1 MSLTIWSNAKFTDDA
16 LARLREGT
24 RQHRLVWSQQA
35 SASVLAAGGADPD
48 LATADIALGQ
58 PDAAQC
64 LALPRLRWIELSSA
78 GYTRYDTPEFRET
91 LAARPAIMTNMS
103 SVFAEP
109 CAQHAMAMMLGLARQ
124 LLPSFRDQLEGP
136 RWEYFQ
142 RRADSTLLGG
152 QTVLL
157 LSYGTIARRL
167 VELLA
172 PYRMKIFAL
181 RRSTR
186 SEPGV
191 HIIPEEKLS
200 AVLPQVDHLINILP
214 ENDATLNYVNARR
227 LAQLKPTARFYNI
240 GRGTTVDQRALQKAL
255 ESGRLNAAYLDVTD
269 PEPLPPA
276 HPLWSTPRCY
286 ITPHTAGGRADQ
298 DDAIITHFLAN
309 LAAYERNDLPAMTD
323 RVV

>member
-1 MSLTIWSNAKFTDDA
+1 MSLTIWSNAKFTADA

-48 LATADIALGQ
+48 LTTADIALGQ

-78 GYTRYDTPEFRET
+78 GYTRYDAPEFRET

-109 CAQHAMAMMLGLARQ
+109 CAQHAMAMLLGLARQ
-124 LLPSFRDQLEGP
+124 LLPSYRDQLEGP

-240 GRGTTVDQRALQKAL
+240 GRGTTVDQRALQEAL

-298 DDAIITHFLAN
+298 DHAIITHFLAN
-309 LAAYERNDLPAMTD
+309 LAAYERHDLPAMTD

>member
-16 LARLREGT
+16 LTRLREGT

-240 GRGTTVDQRALQKAL
+240 GRGTTVDQRALQEAL

>member
-1 MSLTIWSNAKFTDDA
+1 MSLTIWSNAKFTADA

-48 LATADIALGQ
+48 LTTADIALGQ

-109 CAQHAMAMMLGLARQ
+109 CAQHAMAMMLGLSRQ
-124 LLPSFRDQLEGP
+124 LLPSYRDQLEGP

-240 GRGTTVDQRALQKAL
+240 GRGTTVDQRALQEAL

-298 DDAIITHFLAN
+298 DHAIITHFLAN
-309 LAAYERNDLPAMTD
+309 LAAYERHDLPAMTD

>member
-1 MSLTIWSNAKFTDDA
+1 MSLTIWSNAKFTADA

-48 LATADIALGQ
+48 LTTADIALGQ

-109 CAQHAMAMMLGLARQ
+109 CAQHAMAMMLGLSRQ
-124 LLPSFRDQLEGP
+124 LLPSYRDQLEGP

-240 GRGTTVDQRALQKAL
+240 GRGTTVDQRALQEAL

-298 DDAIITHFLAN
+298 DHAIITHFLAN
-309 LAAYERNDLPAMTD
+309 LAAYERRDLPAMTD